1 MTEVITAPRL
11 PAPERRKQ
19 LLDTALRVFARQGYH
34 ETSMNAVANEAG
46 VTKPVLYQHFASKR
60 EMYSDLLRVTADR
73 LADAI
78 AQTRVDLGAE
88 DTRCKVEAGYLGF
101 FRFFDDVPD
110 AFSVLYG
117 PSLGHD
123 QELRHVAQRVQEEF
137 ELSVYKEYLPE
148 DMSQADVQKMIE
160 DILSEKSISQMSQI
174 GQVMGELKKRSN
186 NRADMGFASKF
197 VKEKLS

>member
-78 AQTRVDLGAE
+78 AQTRLDLGAE

-137 ELSVYKEYLPE
+137 AGRMATFISEVGHEEAIIMAWGLNGL
-148 DMSQADVQKMIE
+148 IE
-160 DILSEKSISQMSQI
+160 GLIRNWMHDGRRRSAEEMAALATRLAWDGMKS
-174 GQVMGELKKRSN
+174 L
-186 NRADMGFASKF
+186 A
-197 VKEKLS
+197 

>member
-34 ETSMNAVANEAG
+34 ATSMNAVANEAG

-137 ELSVYKEYLPE
+137 AARMATFISEVGHEEAIIMAWGLNGL
-148 DMSQADVQKMIE
+148 IE
-160 DILSEKSISQMSQI
+160 GLIRNWMHDGRRRSAEEMAALATRLAWDGMKS
-174 GQVMGELKKRSN
+174 L
-186 NRADMGFASKF
+186 A
-197 VKEKLS
+197 

>member
-34 ETSMNAVANEAG
+34 ATSMNAVANEAG

-78 AQTRVDLGAE
+78 AQTRLDLGAE

-137 ELSVYKEYLPE
+137 AARMATFISEVGHEEAIIMAWGLNGL
-148 DMSQADVQKMIE
+148 IE
-160 DILSEKSISQMSQI
+160 GLIRNWMHDGRRRSAEEMAALATRLAWDGMKS
-174 GQVMGELKKRSN
+174 L
-186 NRADMGFASKF
+186 A
-197 VKEKLS
+197 

>member
-137 ELSVYKEYLPE
+137 AARMATFISEVGHEEAIIMAWGLNGL
-148 DMSQADVQKMIE
+148 IE
-160 DILSEKSISQMSQI
+160 GLIRNWMHDGRRRSAEEMAALATRLAWDGMKS
-174 GQVMGELKKRSN
+174 L
-186 NRADMGFASKF
+186 A
-197 VKEKLS
+197 

>member
-137 ELSVYKEYLPE
+137 AARMATFISEVDHEEAIIMAWGLNGL
-148 DMSQADVQKMIE
+148 IE
-160 DILSEKSISQMSQI
+160 GLIRNWMHDGRRRSAEEMAALATRLAWDGMKS
-174 GQVMGELKKRSN
+174 L
-186 NRADMGFASKF
+186 A
-197 VKEKLS
+197 

>member
-11 PAPERRKQ
+11 PGPERRKQ
-19 LLDTALRVFARQGYH
+19 LLDSALRVFARQGYH
-34 ETSMNAVANEAG
+34 EPSMTAVANEAG

-60 EMYSDLLRVTADR
+60 EMYSDLLRITADR

-78 AQTRVDLGAE
+78 TQTRLDLGAE
-88 DTRCKVEAGYLGF
+88 DTRSKIEAGYLGF
-101 FRFFDDVPD
+101 FRFFDGVPD

-137 ELSVYKEYLPE
+137 AARMATLISEVGHEEAIIMAWGLNGL
-148 DMSQADVQKMIE
+148 IE
-160 DILSEKSISQMSQI
+160 GLIRNWMHEGRRRSAEEMAALATRLAWDGMKS
-174 GQVMGELKKRSN
+174 L
-186 NRADMGFASKF
+186 A
-197 VKEKLS
+197 

>member
-11 PAPERRKQ
+11 PGPERRKQ
-19 LLDTALRVFARQGYH
+19 LLDSALRVFARQGYH

-46 VTKPVLYQHFASKR
+46 GTKPVLYQHFASKR
-60 EMYSDLLRVTADR
+60 EMYSDLLRITADR

-78 AQTRVDLGAE
+78 TQTRLDLGAE
-88 DTRCKVEAGYLGF
+88 DTRSKIEAGYLGF
-101 FRFFDDVPD
+101 FRFFDGVPD

-137 ELSVYKEYLPE
+137 AARMATLISEVGHEEAIIMAWGLNGL
-148 DMSQADVQKMIE
+148 IE
-160 DILSEKSISQMSQI
+160 GLIRNWMHEGRRRSAEEMAALATRLAWDGMKS
-174 GQVMGELKKRSN
+174 L
-186 NRADMGFASKF
+186 A
-197 VKEKLS
+197 

>member
-1 MTEVITAPRL
+1 MTEVIIAPRL
-11 PAPERRKQ
+11 PGPERRKQ

-60 EMYSDLLRVTADR
+60 EMYSDLLRITADR

-78 AQTRVDLGAE
+78 TQTRLALGAE
-88 DTRCKVEAGYLGF
+88 DTRSKIEAGYLGF
-101 FRFFDDVPD
+101 FRFFDAVPD

-137 ELSVYKEYLPE
+137 AARMATFISEVDHEEAIIMAWGLNGL
-148 DMSQADVQKMIE
+148 IE
-160 DILSEKSISQMSQI
+160 GLIRNWMHDGRRRSAEEMAALATRLAWDGMKS
-174 GQVMGELKKRSN
+174 L
-186 NRADMGFASKF
+186 A
-197 VKEKLS
+197 

>member
-11 PAPERRKQ
+11 PGPERRKQ
-19 LLDTALRVFARQGYH
+19 LLDSALRVFARQGYH

-60 EMYSDLLRVTADR
+60 EMYSDLLRITADR

-78 AQTRVDLGAE
+78 TQTRLDLGAE
-88 DTRCKVEAGYLGF
+88 DTRSKIEAGYLGF
-101 FRFFDDVPD
+101 FRFFDGVPD

-137 ELSVYKEYLPE
+137 AARMATLISEVGHEEAIIMAWGLNGL
-148 DMSQADVQKMIE
+148 IE
-160 DILSEKSISQMSQI
+160 GLIRNWMHEGRRRSAEEMAALASRLAWDGMKS
-174 GQVMGELKKRSN
+174 L
-186 NRADMGFASKF
+186 A
-197 VKEKLS
+197 

>member
-11 PAPERRKQ
+11 PGPERRKQ
-19 LLDTALRVFARQGYH
+19 LLDSALRVFARQGYH

-60 EMYSDLLRVTADR
+60 EMYSDLLRITADR

-78 AQTRVDLGAE
+78 TQTRLDLGAE
-88 DTRCKVEAGYLGF
+88 DTRSKIEAGYLGF
-101 FRFFDDVPD
+101 FRFFDGVPD

-137 ELSVYKEYLPE
+137 AARMATLISEVGHEEAIIMAWGLNGL
-148 DMSQADVQKMIE
+148 IE
-160 DILSEKSISQMSQI
+160 GLIRNWMHEGRRRSAEEMAALATRLAWDGMKS
-174 GQVMGELKKRSN
+174 L
-186 NRADMGFASKF
+186 A
-197 VKEKLS
+197 

>member
-11 PAPERRKQ
+11 PRPERRKQ
-19 LLDTALRVFARQGYH
+19 LLDSALRVFARQGYH

-60 EMYSDLLRVTADR
+60 EMYSDLLRITADR

-78 AQTRVDLGAE
+78 TQTRLDLGAE
-88 DTRCKVEAGYLGF
+88 DTRSKIEAGYLGF
-101 FRFFDDVPD
+101 FRFFDGVPD

-137 ELSVYKEYLPE
+137 AARMATLISEVGHEEAIIMAWGLNGL
-148 DMSQADVQKMIE
+148 IE
-160 DILSEKSISQMSQI
+160 GLIRNWMHEGRRRSAEEMAALATRLAWDGMKS
-174 GQVMGELKKRSN
+174 L
-186 NRADMGFASKF
+186 A
-197 VKEKLS
+197 

>member
-11 PAPERRKQ
+11 PGPERRKQ
-19 LLDTALRVFARQGYH
+19 LLDSALRVFARQGYH

-60 EMYSDLLRVTADR
+60 EMYSDLLRITADH

-78 AQTRVDLGAE
+78 TQTRLDLGAE
-88 DTRCKVEAGYLGF
+88 DTRSKIEAGYLGF
-101 FRFFDDVPD
+101 FRFFDGVPD

-137 ELSVYKEYLPE
+137 AARMATLISEVGHEEAIIMAWGLNGL
-148 DMSQADVQKMIE
+148 IE
-160 DILSEKSISQMSQI
+160 GLIRNWMHEGRRRSAEEMAALATRLAWDGMKS
-174 GQVMGELKKRSN
+174 L
-186 NRADMGFASKF
+186 A
-197 VKEKLS
+197 

>member
-11 PAPERRKQ
+11 PGPERRKQ
-19 LLDTALRVFARQGYH
+19 LLDSALRVFARQGYH

-60 EMYSDLLRVTADR
+60 EMYSDLLRITADR

-78 AQTRVDLGAE
+78 TQTRLDLGAE
-88 DTRCKVEAGYLGF
+88 DTRSKIEAGYLGF
-101 FRFFDDVPD
+101 FRFFDGVPD

-137 ELSVYKEYLPE
+137 AARMATLISEVDHEEAIIMAWGLNGL
-148 DMSQADVQKMIE
+148 IE
-160 DILSEKSISQMSQI
+160 GLIRNWMHEGRRRSAEEMAALATRLAWDGMKS
-174 GQVMGELKKRSN
+174 L
-186 NRADMGFASKF
+186 A
-197 VKEKLS
+197 

>member
-11 PAPERRKQ
+11 PGPERRKQ
-19 LLDTALRVFARQGYH
+19 LLDSALRVFARQGYH

-60 EMYSDLLRVTADR
+60 EMYSDLLRITADR

-78 AQTRVDLGAE
+78 TQTRLDLGAE
-88 DTRCKVEAGYLGF
+88 DTRSKIEAGYLGF
-101 FRFFDDVPD
+101 FRFFDGVPD

-137 ELSVYKEYLPE
+137 AARMATLISEVGHEEAIIMAWGLNGL
-148 DMSQADVQKMIE
+148 IE
-160 DILSEKSISQMSQI
+160 GLIRNWMHEGRRRSAEEMAALATRFAWDGMKS
-174 GQVMGELKKRSN
+174 L
-186 NRADMGFASKF
+186 A
-197 VKEKLS
+197 